1 MGDADASD
9 LPGRAA
15 RVDDLGTE
23 TVFAVAADCAAL
35 AATGRTV
42 YPFHLGDLN
51 IPTPANITEAAF
63 RAIADGKTT
72 YCPNAGIAELREAI
86 AADVGASHGLEYGV
100 ENVSVQPG
108 GKPVIG
114 KFLLTLMDPGDEVLY
129 PNPGF
134 PIYSSLIEFFGG
146 RAVPYTYL
154 EGPDGFGLD
163 LEQIERLI
171 TPATRL
177 LILNDLHNPTGA
189 QSSPAEL
196 QGLADLAL
204 RHDLFVL
211 ADEAYFDVRYG
222 GASRS
227 LASLPGMV
235 ERTVILYTF
244 SKKYAMTGWRLGAA
258 IGPAWFIDV
267 ATTLNTNI
275 ESCTNHFVQWAGV
288 EALTGDQSGAQ
299 AILAELVRRRDAAWA
314 APQTP
319 SPAFTC
325 LRARDHLLPVSQR
338 DRGHGASPASPT
350 TRSFRR
356 AVLGRA
362 GVSMCTR
369 LHFGPALPGETQ
381 RYLRFAYSGLAVER
395 IAEGLAGLRGFLESF
410 ASRPVTTT
418 SIRLPSSSTRG
429 GESGVPM
436 ALAMVRFAQQTFRKR
451 KRKRNEVTI

>member
-1 MGDADASD
+1 MNAAN
-9 LPGRAA
+9 LPPSSPRRRLAGARAAGAPGAA

-63 RAIADGKTT
+63 RAIAEGKTG
-72 YCPNAGIAELREAI
+72 YCPNGGIAPLREAI
-86 AADVGASHGLEYGV
+86 AADVGGARGIAYGP
-100 ENVSVQPG
+100 EHVSVQPG

-146 RAVPYTYL
+146 RAVPYTYV
-154 EGPDGFGLD
+154 EGPEGFALD

-177 LILNDLHNPTGA
+177 LILNDLHNPTGVQCA
-189 QSSPAEL
+189 PREL
-196 QGLADLAL
+196 ERVADLAR

-211 ADEAYFDVRYG
+211 SDEAYFDVRY
-222 GASRS
+222 AAPSRS
-227 LASLPGMV
+227 IASLPGMQ

-267 ATTLNTNI
+267 CTTLNTNV
-275 ESCTNHFVQWAGV
+275 ESCTNHFVQAAGV

-299 AILAELVRRRDAAWA
+299 AILAELVRRRDAACDA
-314 APQTP
+314 LNACPGI
-319 SPAFTC
+319 TC
-325 LRARDHLLPVSQR
+325 LRPE
-338 DRGHGASPASPT
+338 T
-350 TRSFRR
+350 TFYLYPNVTRAMALTGLTDYEDFRR
-356 AVLGRA
+356 AILA
-362 GVSMCTR
+362 ETGVSMCTR
-369 LHFGPALPGETQ
+369 LHFGPELPGETQ
-381 RYLRFAYSGLAVER
+381 RYLRFAYSGLEVER
-395 IAEGLAGLRGFLESF
+395 IEEGLAALRTFLEQR
-410 ASRPVTTT
+410 A
-418 SIRLPSSSTRG
+418 
-429 GESGVPM
+429 
-436 ALAMVRFAQQTFRKR
+436 
-451 KRKRNEVTI
+451 